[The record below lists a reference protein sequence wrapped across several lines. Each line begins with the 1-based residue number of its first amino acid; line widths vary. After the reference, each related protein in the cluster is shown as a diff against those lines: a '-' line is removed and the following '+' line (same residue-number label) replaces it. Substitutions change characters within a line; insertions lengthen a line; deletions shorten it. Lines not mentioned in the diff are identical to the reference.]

1 MNLSNVITCP
11 HCENQFELTEAFSH
25 DLEVQVQTQLKSE
38 IKKKEAEFNK
48 KLKSLEKEKEDLAQK
63 AEEEAK
69 AQKVKIESEL
79 KNKLREQYELENKD
93 LKTQLDEQKIKA
105 QVAQKKE
112 LELLKQK
119 REIEEQRSQLE
130 LDLATKMEV
139 EKVKIENEL
148 KNKLRVQYEIE
159 NKDLKTQLDE
169 QKNLTEESQKK
180 ELDLLKKQREIEA
193 QKKQLELDVARK
205 LTEER
210 TKIELEAKQ
219 NADSEMNLKL
229 AEKDKQL
236 GDLQKTIS
244 DLQRKSSVTSQQLQG
259 EVLELQIENTLREIF
274 PEDEITEV
282 KKGARGA
289 DIVHEVYFQS
299 GRKAG
304 SIIYE
309 CKQTND
315 WGNQWVSKLK
325 EDMRESNSNVGVIVS
340 IALPKEIKLMGFYEG
355 VWVTHPSMVKS
366 LSLLLRDGLIKAA
379 RAELAAATPQDQK
392 DMLFKYM
399 TSPKF
404 TQKIQAMCE
413 ATVAMKATLDSE
425 KRSITKNWKKREQEI
440 ENFELQMINLYG
452 ELEGVVGKALP
463 KVDLLEL
470 PSPSTDAE

>member
-1 MNLSNVITCP
+1 MNLSNQITCP
-11 HCENQFELTEAFSH
+11 HCKTQFELTEAISH
-25 DLEVQVQTQLKSE
+25 DLEAKVQSQLNTE
-38 IKKKEAEFNK
+38 LKKKEAEFNK
-48 KLKSLEKEKEDLAQK
+48 KLKSLEKEKSDLALK
-63 AEEEAK
+63 AEEDSKALKAKIENDLKGKIREQFELENKDLKTQLDEQKLK
-69 AQKVKIESEL
+69 AQATQEKELELRKQQREIESQRSQLELDLAKKMEVEKVKIENDL
-79 KNKLREQYELENKD
+79 KNKIRGQFELENKD
-93 LKTQLDEQKIKA
+93 LKTQLDEQKIIA
-105 QVAQKKE
+105 
-112 LELLKQK
+112 
-119 REIEEQRSQLE
+119 EE
-130 LDLATKMEV
+130 A
-139 EKVKIENEL
+139 
-148 KNKLRVQYEIE
+148 
-159 NKDLKTQLDE
+159 
-169 QKNLTEESQKK
+169 QKK

-205 LTEER
+205 LSEGR
-210 TKIELEAKQ
+210 AQIEIEAKE
-219 NADSEMNLKL
+219 NADSAMNLKL

-274 PEDEITEV
+274 PEDSITEV

-289 DIVHEVYFQS
+289 DIIHEVYFQS

-309 CKQTND
+309 CKQTNE

-340 IALPKEIKLMGFYEG
+340 IALPKEVKLMGFYDG

-392 DMLFKYM
+392 DLLFKYM

-404 TQKIQAMCE
+404 SQKIQAMCE
-413 ATVAMKATLDSE
+413 ATIAMKETLDSE
-425 KRSITKNWKKREQEI
+425 KRSISKNWKKREQEI
-440 ENFELQMINLYG
+440 DNFELQMINLYG

-470 PSPSTDAE
+470 PSPAGDE